1 MERRFGPLRET
12 LDFCIH
18 LLSQRIVVL
27 KKRGFMRKNSRGIL
41 FAAVLTLFTPFAMA
55 GGKDVPVPGTCTP
68 NVNRGLQE
76 LIRSHTRRDV
86 DNIMVCGIAT
96 QHSRVQSGGR
106 HGSHH
111 IIPLTVNL
119 PDDGQVQVQVVINDS
134 LDGPVSANAN
144 DKVFAYGQG
153 YIAHGPWAAGVHDVH
168 CSTHAGADNGWVVI
182 NGNKTPNSC
191 PGYGSR

>member
-1 MERRFGPLRET
+1 MQQSLNPNHTRRDHVLRK
-12 LDFCIH
+12 LRSIFSAGSLI
-18 LLSQRIVVL
+18 LLAQ
-27 KKRGFMRKNSRGIL
+27 FA
-41 FAAVLTLFTPFAMA
+41 FAA
-55 GGKDVPVPGTCTP
+55 GKDVPVPSVCAP
-68 NVNRGLQE
+68 DVNRGLQD

-134 LDGPVSANAN
+134 LDGAVTANAN

-168 CSTHAGADNGWVVI
+168 CSTHPGANNGWVVV
-182 NGNKTPNSC
+182 NGTKTPSSC
-191 PGYGSR
+191 PSY